1 MGGDYNSCRD
11 AYFTCMDQ
19 FCGNAND
26 NYRRCTCSARLDDIQ
41 ALERQ
46 VRQTGQQLQDFHDL
60 NIDVISMSSAEVAA
74 MLKGTAGEYA
84 GASARRT
91 DDSAAAQTLAGIS
104 AVLAGTRGAA
114 LATAGKLDIG
124 GDINEIW
131 AASALIGGADIQ
143 NLTGRK
149 LYDQVHAQCVVMA
162 EPYCG
167 RQATVNM
174 VVAAYGMYIEQDCN
188 VVKAQLEGRRIQA
201 AAAIRAT
208 EREMGAARLDN
219 YNVHN
224 SAEINE
230 CIAQV
235 RRDITSPDA
244 CGPEYV
250 RCMDTTGMYLDFV
263 TGEPLY
269 TPQLFHLENL
279 LSLDGDVLVNPQNRL
294 FVSLLNNKKPFAARG
309 LDTCRDISGHVWD
322 EFLRTAIVEIYQ
334 GQQKRVRTAKDDC
347 VNVLNQCFDQSLT
360 QLKDFSHQ
368 AAEMLAG
375 YRIELSE
382 ELCRSRLDTCA
393 NLYGGGEPG
402 LAELRA
408 LMHNIGNAMLY
419 DNCPTLMNDFARTI
433 CTPLSHD
440 TVNVFPYDC
449 RSFEPG
455 GIVECG
461 SNDKLQDCTDTLF
474 YRFVNYAKDYC
485 VRPGEREEI
494 FKDQKIMGF
503 INSTLD
509 DLKFSM
515 RKMLRERCESFD
527 GLWKDSNDCTAH
539 TSAGICNASG
549 TGCEW
554 YTAWNI
560 CIIKP
565 NEKYK
570 EIGANNV
577 WGFCTEK

>member
-250 RCMDTTGMYLDFV
+250 RCMDTTGMYLDFG
-263 TGEPLY
+263 TCEPMY
-269 TPQLFHLENL
+269 TPQLVHMEN
-279 LSLDGDVLVNPQNRL
+279 
-294 FVSLLNNKKPFAARG
+294 
-309 LDTCRDISGHVWD
+309 
-322 EFLRTAIVEIYQ
+322 
-334 GQQKRVRTAKDDC
+334 
-347 VNVLNQCFDQSLT
+347 
-360 QLKDFSHQ
+360 
-368 AAEMLAG
+368 ML
-375 YRIELSE
+375 
-382 ELCRSRLDTCA
+382 
-393 NLYGGGEPG
+393 
-402 LAELRA
+402 
-408 LMHNIGNAMLY
+408 
-419 DNCPTLMNDFARTI
+419 
-433 CTPLSHD
+433 
-440 TVNVFPYDC
+440 
-449 RSFEPG
+449 
-455 GIVECG
+455 
-461 SNDKLQDCTDTLF
+461 
-474 YRFVNYAKDYC
+474 
-485 VRPGEREEI
+485 
-494 FKDQKIMGF
+494 
-503 INSTLD
+503 
-509 DLKFSM
+509 
-515 RKMLRERCESFD
+515 
-527 GLWKDSNDCTAH
+527 
-539 TSAGICNASG
+539 
-549 TGCEW
+549 
-554 YTAWNI
+554 
-560 CIIKP
+560 
-565 NEKYK
+565 
-570 EIGANNV
+570 
-577 WGFCTEK
+577 